1 MHEVFLDDQVRGIP
15 TDRLTDS
22 RSLMTGPSIVSST
35 IGRESERGPAVSGS
49 PVTYD
54 STDDSSVTTLG
65 RRARDFPE
73 IYMEFLFQTNVLTT
87 CHACIHTYVRK
98 HILLVFSTTLKQ
110 QQFRRTLCVIFL
122 QIILSIVLKG
132 LVSQHIPFT

>member
-1 MHEVFLDDQVRGIP
+1 
-15 TDRLTDS
+15 
-22 RSLMTGPSIVSST
+22 
-35 IGRESERGPAVSGS
+35 
-49 PVTYD
+49 VTYD

-98 HILLVFSTTLKQ
+98 HMLLVFSTTL
-110 QQFRRTLCVIFL
+110 RLCSTDAATTPS
-122 QIILSIVLKG
+122 SITVA
-132 LVSQHIPFT
+132 HIGATVHPFTFSASLFLLLSPPDFFSLPLNGWARYGARVPSGC